1 MRPTGNSAL
10 IPGGK
15 QRIGKA
21 ISPGLAQAGANSI
34 INHYTS
40 ATEARKTVSE
50 VRSSGVGTLTIQ
62 TNIGDSQ
69 QVKYITREVFAV
81 DSGERLVL

>member
-1 MRPTGNSAL
+1 MNPITNSAL
-10 IPGGK
+10 ISGGA
-15 QRIGKA
+15 QRVGKA
-21 ISPGLAQAGANSI
+21 ISPGLAQAGASAI
-34 INHYTS
+34 INYCTS
-40 ATEARKTVSE
+40 ATEVRRTVSE
-50 VRSSGVGTLTIQ
+50 VRSSGVGTLTVQ